1 MRFAIIGVGNIAPIH
16 AAAIRGVPGAELVAV
31 ATRHEGRG
39 RAFVAEHGGTWYADY
54 QELLAQARA
63 DVVAICTPHDLHA
76 PMTVAAAQAGAHVLV
91 EKPMARNV
99 AECDAMIAACDRAGV
114 SLGVAF
120 QGRFEPLSVRLKAV
134 LDAGRLGR
142 LLWAS
147 ANTLWHRTDAYY
159 QSGPWRGTW
168 AHEGGGVLINQ
179 AIHAIDLLV
188 WLTGLPE
195 RVTARTRTLNH
206 SIEVEDAALAILE
219 YAGGR
224 LGLIQATTIA
234 HPGYPERLE
243 FFGSTGSVVYN
254 KGQARLDWRL
264 TDPVEDYSDE
274 AEVEQRRGP
283 PYGHHRRRPH
293 RPLQRF
299 RVRHPG
305 RPSLA
310 GGRSRGATQRRSG
323 GSYLPVK
330 RVGELGRPRVSGGVR
345 LPAGRRWGH
354 RGGA

>member
-39 RAFVAEHGGTWYADY
+39 HAFVAEHGGRWYADY
-54 QELLAQARA
+54 QELLERAQADA
-63 DVVAICTPHDLHA
+63 VAICTPHDLHA
-76 PMTVAAAQAGAHVLV
+76 PMTLAAAQAGAHVLC

-99 AECDAMIAACDRAGV
+99 AECDAMIDACDRAGV
-114 SLGVAF
+114 RLGVVF
-120 QGRFEPLSVRLKAV
+120 PGRFEPLSMRLKTA

-147 ANTLWHRTDAYY
+147 ANTLWHRSDAYY
-159 QSGPWRGTW
+159 RSGPWRGTW

-179 AIHAIDLLV
+179 AIHTIDLLV

-195 RVTARTRTLNH
+195 RVTATMRTLNH

-234 HPGYPERLE
+234 HPGYPERFD
-243 FFGSTGSVVYN
+243 FFGSSGSVIYH
-254 KGQARLDWRL
+254 KGRARLDWHL
-264 TDPVEDYSDE
+264 LDPLEDCTE
-274 AEVEQRRGP
+274 EGEVSSGAARP
-283 PYGHHRRRPH
+283 MDITAAGHTALYNDFVAAIR
-293 RPLQRF
+293 
-299 RVRHPG
+299 
-305 RPSLA
+305 A
-310 GGRSRGATQRRSG
+310 DRSPVVDGHEGRRSMALVEAIYRSAAA
-323 GSYLPVK
+323 GSSVAL
-330 RVGELGRPRVSGGVR
+330 E
-345 LPAGRRWGH
+345 
-354 RGGA
+354 